1 MKGYLIV
8 IDSEI
13 EDRSQLEEIS
23 DQLAPIIENAGGK
36 YLARGG
42 AVSSITGAI
51 DPDRVAVA
59 EFDSVA
65 RARDLM
71 VDPGVVALR
80 NSRGAIA
87 NVNAFVVA
95 GV

>member
-1 MKGYLIV
+1 MKGYLLV
-8 IDSEI
+8 IDSEVQN
-13 EDRSQLEEIS
+13 RSQLEKIS
-23 DQLAPIIENAGGK
+23 DRLAPIIESTGGK

-51 DPDRVAVA
+51 DADRLAVA
-59 EFDSVA
+59 EFDSVE
-65 RARDLM
+65 RARNVM
-71 VDPGVVALR
+71 HEPEVVALR